1 MSDEPWDLA
10 PPTDELDV
18 AAALDD
24 SIAALGHDGERRD
37 GQAEMAAA
45 VAEAIAGGGTL
56 LCQAGTGV
64 GKSLAYLVPAALA
77 AAAGKRVVIA
87 TATLALQD
95 QLVGKDLPL
104 VAAGMAER
112 LGRPVRWEVL
122 KGRNNYLCRHR
133 FGEHAQQQMDLAGGP
148 ATPAELARQR
158 QLAEIQQ
165 WVPRTRTGDRSEL
178 AVAPDAR
185 VWSSVSVTSTE
196 CIGAERCPEG
206 HRCFAEE
213 ARARS
218 ARAGIVV
225 TNQHLYCI
233 DLFGDG
239 YLFGPH
245 DAVVFDEAHQLEPV
259 VTQVA
264 GLEITPAG
272 FTRLAT
278 EARAVGA
285 GGAAAD
291 AVAEVAERLAN
302 ELVPLRDTR
311 LGAIT
316 GDLESLLELIDGR
329 VTQLAA
335 ELRPSRSAGPSAL
348 DADSPT
354 AHDAAGGNGDGR
366 DELERLRVG
375 RLAAESLTA
384 LRAALDPPQGT
395 VILVEGRGRLRLA
408 PLDVGDLLASRLW
421 GRQACV
427 LTSATLGPHFVGR
440 LGVPTADHTY
450 LAVDSPFDYPANAL
464 LYCARHLPA
473 PTSDA
478 YRAAAIDELAELVAA
493 VGGRTLALFTSWRA
507 LNDTA
512 DALAEHLSGIRVL
525 RQGGELSNGA
535 LLDALGDDPATVVC
549 GTMSFWQG
557 VDVAGPALS
566 LLAIDRLP
574 FTRPNEP
581 LAAARR
587 EAAGSDAFMTVD
599 VPNAADMLAQ
609 GVGRLIRTT
618 ADRGVVAV
626 LDSRLAT
633 AGYRSRLL
641 DPLPP
646 MRRSVDQAEAIEF
659 LGSIRNQ
666 HA

>member
-1 MSDEPWDLA
+1 MSDEPWDLV
-10 PPTDELDV
+10 PPTDVDDA
-18 AAALDD
+18 AAALGEV
-24 SIAALGHDGERRD
+24 IAGLPGGGERRD

-45 VAEAIAGGGTL
+45 VAEAMAGGGTL

-77 AAAGKRVVIA
+77 AASGDRVVIA

-104 VAAGMAER
+104 VAGGMEQR

-133 FGEHAQQQMDLAGGP
+133 FGEHAQQQFDLEGGP
-148 ATPAELARQR
+148 ATPTELARR
-158 QLAEIQQ
+158 QQLVEIEQ

-178 AVAPDAR
+178 VAAPDAR

-245 DAVVFDEAHQLEPV
+245 DAVVFDEAHQLEQV

-264 GLEITPAG
+264 GFEITPAG

-285 GGAAAD
+285 AGTAAD
-291 AVAEVAERLAN
+291 AVADVSNRLAD
-302 ELVPLRDTR
+302 ELGPLRDTR

-316 GDLESLLELIDGR
+316 GDLAGLLEAADSR
-329 VTQLAA
+329 VADLAA
-335 ELRPSRSAGPSAL
+335 ELRST
-348 DADSPT
+348 DD
-354 AHDAAGGNGDGR
+354 DAADP
-366 DELERLRVG
+366 ERLRVG
-375 RLAAESLTA
+375 RLAAESLNA
-384 LRAALDPPQGT
+384 LRTALDPPQGT

-408 PLDVGDLLASRLW
+408 PLDVGDLLAGRLW
-421 GRQACV
+421 GRQASI
-427 LTSATLGPHFVGR
+427 LTSATLGPHFAGR
-440 LGVPTADHTY
+440 LGVPAADHAY
-450 LAVDSPFDYPANAL
+450 LSVDSPFDYRRNAL

-478 YRAAAIDELAELVAA
+478 YRAAAVDELAELVAA

-512 DALAEHLSGIRVL
+512 DGLTERLSGIRVL
-525 RQGGELSNGA
+525 RQGGDLSNAA
-535 LLDALGDDPATVVC
+535 LLDALGDDAATVVC

-574 FTRPNEP
+574 FARPNEP

-587 EAAGSDAFMTVD
+587 EAAGTDAFMTVD

-633 AGYRSRLL
+633 ARYRSRLL

-659 LGSIRNQ
+659 LRACAG
-666 HA
+666 A